1 MKYEKPMSYRVT
13 FRLER
18 ELIDQIQ
25 TEAKRNK
32 MTVSDVIRWALAE
45 GLADIAL
52 FYIDARIAERLADIR
67 EFIIKTKE
75 GWRIKNE

>member
-1 MKYEKPMSYRVT
+1 MKYEKPMTYRVT

-18 ELIDQIQ
+18 ELIDQIRI
-25 TEAKRNK
+25 EAERNK

-52 FYIDARIAERLADIR
+52 FDIDARVSERLADIR
-67 EFIIKTKE
+67 EFIVS
-75 GWRIKNE
+75 RIGKRGE